1 MKKVEVN
8 YLVYPSWL
16 RRFPSLEEE
25 EEERMDSNQLLKEM
39 GSNLLVHRDVEMD
52 TEVEREEVEREEV
65 RGEEVS
71 EVVEVKEGVVEMGE
85 EEGVLEVDVDV
96 VSSHFLVFSD
106 EELGTDFSLFSLS
119 V

>member
-16 RRFPSLEEE
+16 RRFPSLEE

-65 RGEEVS
+65 RGGEVS
-71 EVVEVKEGVVEMGE
+71 EVVEVKEGVVEMVE
-85 EEGVLEVDVDV
+85 EEGVLEADVDV
-96 VSSHFLVFSD
+96 VSSHFLIFRD
-106 EELGTDFSLFSLS
+106 RELD
-119 V
+119 